1 MGESGSHFHD
11 PAEKKRQINRLSR
24 VIGHMQYIRRLM
36 EEDADCGDVLMQ
48 IGAARSALNGLGKE
62 IINEHM
68 THCIAHA
75 METGDETAILDFQE
89 AIRRYM

>member
-1 MGESGSHFHD
+1 MSDSGTHLHD

-24 VIGHMQYIRRLM
+24 ILGHMQYIRRLM

-48 IGAARSALNGLGKE
+48 IAAARSALNGLGKE

-75 METGDETAILDFQE
+75 METGDEEALKDFQE